1 MNEKMGTRVQLSMG
15 MNIYTEP
22 QHNPHT
28 NPGEWHSKIRSIR
41 MGSFSS
47 FYHLSQEYLHLN
59 LLLNIILVGMLSSI
73 IYYAKHSLFIY
84 MRPILISLYV
94 TEAQ

>member
-1 MNEKMGTRVQLSMG
+1 MQSPGRSLIVIMG

-41 MGSFSS
+41 MGSFNS
-47 FYHLSQEYLHLN
+47 FYYLSQEYLHLN
-59 LLLNIILVGMLSSI
+59 LLLNIILVEMLSSI
-73 IYYAKHSLFIY
+73 I
-84 MRPILISLYV
+84 
-94 TEAQ
+94 